1 MADKSANKPKK
12 GAHLIKKQ
20 APKPEKPAQAVR
32 TEAKQPKKK
41 RRVPI
46 GVKIAVGVVIA
57 AAAGAF
63 GYVYCYPNDFLG
75 VTVGPITVGG
85 MKRGDAAN
93 NIEGQSAPLYEG
105 TTVPV
110 TIFGSKFYIT
120 QETVMKNMY
129 VILYD
134 KNLIHHAVLLKQLS
148 RLFPKTDPPADEKLF
163 RLPIAYLKDIVV
175 QSLLDYIALSHSHP
189 RFLYSLV
196 LQFINV

>member
-57 AAAGAF
+57 AAVGAF
-63 GYVYCYPNDFLG
+63 GYVYCYPNVFPG

-85 MKRGDAAN
+85 MNRDDAAN
-93 NIEGQSAPLYEG
+93 TIEDQSAPLYEG
-105 TTVPV
+105 KNVTV
-110 TIFGSKFYIT
+110 TIYGSNYDIPVDKVLKNVDGIQSAENAYEIGRT
-120 QETVMKNMY
+120 GNPLERMRDIIGAMRGQREAQIAATVDEESLRGTLNE
-129 VILYD
+129 I
-134 KNLIHHAVLLKQLS
+134 
-148 RLFPKTDPPADEKLF
+148 ADT
-163 RLPIAYLKDIVV
+163 
-175 QSLLDYIALSHSHP
+175 ALTEP
-189 RFLYSLV
+189 VNPTWEL
-196 LQFINV
+196 

>member
-57 AAAGAF
+57 AAASAF
-63 GYVYCYPNDFLG
+63 GYVYCYPNVFPG

-85 MKRGDAAN
+85 MNRDDAAN
-93 NIEGQSAPLYEG
+93 TIEDQSAPLYEG
-105 TTVPV
+105 KNVTV
-110 TIFGSKFYIT
+110 TI
-120 QETVMKNMY
+120 
-129 VILYD
+129 YD
-134 KNLIHHAVLLKQLS
+134 SNYDIPVDKVLKSVDGIQS
-148 RLFPKTDPPADEKLF
+148 AENAYEIGRTAIRSERVHDIIGAMRGHERRRLRQP
-163 RLPIAYLKDIVV
+163 
-175 QSLLDYIALSHSHP
+175 
-189 RFLYSLV
+189 
-196 LQFINV
+196 